1 MAAGDVVDGVADRV
15 VGTPPE
21 AKAGVI
27 GRVGVASRG
36 GRAGVCAVG
45 VAARFTGVLVLAAGI
60 ARVGGGNAGGDPD
73 GVPAARGANGAGCAS
88 GDASEREGVE
98 AGIAATELP
107 PDGGDGGGR
116 MNGGGVAGRVAG
128 AGGAPASG
136 MERG

>member
-1 MAAGDVVDGVADRV
+1 MAAGDAVDGVADRV

-36 GRAGVCAVG
+36 GRAGVCAGG

-60 ARVGGGNAGGDPD
+60 ARVGGGNAGGDPE
-73 GVPAARGANGAGCAS
+73 GVLAERGANGAGCAS

-98 AGIAATELP
+98 AGIAVTELP
-107 PDGGDGGGR
+107 PDGGGR